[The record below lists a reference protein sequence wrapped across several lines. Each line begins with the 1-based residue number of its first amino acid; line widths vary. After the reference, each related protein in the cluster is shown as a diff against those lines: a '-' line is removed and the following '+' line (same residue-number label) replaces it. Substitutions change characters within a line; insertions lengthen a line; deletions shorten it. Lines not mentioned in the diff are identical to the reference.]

1 VRVVRYTADVM
12 GFHPTVTYE
21 GNCQLDMFDQS
32 VPPTADDLRKLILL
46 PEEANIPVGSSDPQT
61 RVVEESNTIA
71 EFQPTDGDDEP
82 VTNNEGFPEA
92 PTLKADGSAESTA
105 GSETKNPSHSVSAV
119 QDNLEIR
126 QSNDQVLEDSIE
138 ARPENPH
145 LTEHY
150 VIDRQHTIDPQ
161 HPVDHHEP
169 SERDSLPHSH
179 VPRPAFGTPE
189 EAEPHSSDSSDRSES
204 SLETLEYSIAEQAF
218 RTASWNPATES
229 SRPLQSGHSEA
240 DYSVHRT
247 GQSDPEEHP
256 PFAKQ
261 GFQAVE
267 QSAESNSGNGQN
279 HFETDHLE
287 QQRETSVG
295 QSLNSEVETVPMPV
309 IRMDNSA
316 VPAQFGPD
324 QIIVTEI
331 QTGSDHLRLENV
343 PEQEISVRPDDSSDP
358 TDPEVVDSTV
368 PRSEPDA
375 QVFLQDVPNENESAD
390 HVTSELLEVAV
401 PKSEPASV
409 SVALDVPEPLVI
421 VDLASSQDKSDPGTE
436 QAIDDNEETK
446 LTILELNSVP
456 VESQKA
462 AETRTQESSEKLE
475 LTFSDSEVD
484 AIPQIDDS
492 ERGVT
497 HSEADTTGDE
507 TLPPAA
513 ETEPESKS
521 IQQVAD
527 VPEVPHSVVQNTET
541 KSELA
546 ESEDVPEQNIPPTVA
561 AYPEYRAPET
571 IPVRKPVVVQPESE
585 WKPVVRTIPQTIRAI
600 NSYSN
605 PTGRNSG
612 RQITSEAIRRPESVP
627 VQPLGPQFVT
637 WNSPSFQVVRNPQ
650 LVLKPTRHANQ
661 QAPQTYARYRALP
674 IFVS

>member
-1 VRVVRYTADVM
+1 MRVVRYTADVM

-21 GNCQLDMFDQS
+21 GNCQLDMFDQV
-32 VPPTADDLRKLILL
+32 VPPTADDLRILL

-61 RVVEESNTIA
+61 RAVEESNTIA
-71 EFQPTDGDDEP
+71 EFQPTDGDDKP
-82 VTNNEGFPEA
+82 VTDYEGFPEA
-92 PTLKADGSAESTA
+92 PTLKADGSVESTA

-119 QDNLEIR
+119 QDNLEVG

-138 ARPENPH
+138 ARPGNPH

-150 VIDRQHTIDPQ
+150 VIDRHHASDPQ

-218 RTASWNPATES
+218 RTDSWNPATES

-267 QSAESNSGNGQN
+267 QSAELNSDNGQN
-279 HFETDHLE
+279 HFETDRFE

-309 IRMDNSA
+309 IRMDSSA
-316 VPAQFGPD
+316 VPVQFGPD

-331 QTGSDHLRLENV
+331 KMSSDHLRLENV
-343 PEQEISVRPDDSSDP
+343 PELQISITPDDSSDP
-358 TDPEVVDSTV
+358 NDPEVVDSTV

-375 QVFLQDVPNENESAD
+375 QVFLQNVPNENESAD
-390 HVTSELLEVAV
+390 HVISELLEVAV
-401 PKSEPASV
+401 PKSEPASGPIV
-409 SVALDVPEPLVI
+409 LDVPETFVT
-421 VDLASSQDKSDPGTE
+421 VDPTSSQVKSDPGTE
-436 QAIDDNEETK
+436 QAIDVNEETK
-446 LTILELNSVP
+446 LTVLEFNPVP
-456 VESQKA
+456 GESQKT
-462 AETRTQESSEKLE
+462 AETRTQQSSEKLE
-475 LTFSDSEVD
+475 STSSDSEVE
-484 AIPQIDDS
+484 AIPEGEDGK
-492 ERGVT
+492 RAVT
-497 HSEADTTGDE
+497 HTEAHAAGDE
-507 TLPPAA
+507 SSPSA
-513 ETEPESKS
+513 ETEPESNP

-527 VPEVPHSVVQNTET
+527 VPEVPYSVVQNTET
-541 KSELA
+541 KSELV
-546 ESEDVPEQNIPPTVA
+546 ESEDVPEQNIPPTA
-561 AYPEYRAPET
+561 ATYPKDRTPET
-571 IPVRKPVVVQPESE
+571 TPVRKPAVVQPESE
-585 WKPVVRTIPQTIRAI
+585 WKPVVRPIPQTIRVI
-600 NSYSN
+600 NSN

-627 VQPLGPQFVT
+627 VQPLGAQFVT
-637 WNSPSFQVVRNPQ
+637 WNSPSFQVVRNPH
-650 LVLKPTRHANQ
+650 LALKPTRYANQ
-661 QAPQTYARYRALP
+661 QAQQTYARYRALP